1 MKWKIKY
8 QNHKEK
14 NNMLHKTIR
23 IMMKKVAEKWE
34 NSKNIRSTCNGQRIN
49 VFNTIIALTNQ

>member
-1 MKWKIKY
+1 
-8 QNHKEK
+8 
-14 NNMLHKTIR
+14 
-23 IMMKKVAEKWE
+23 MKKVAEKWE